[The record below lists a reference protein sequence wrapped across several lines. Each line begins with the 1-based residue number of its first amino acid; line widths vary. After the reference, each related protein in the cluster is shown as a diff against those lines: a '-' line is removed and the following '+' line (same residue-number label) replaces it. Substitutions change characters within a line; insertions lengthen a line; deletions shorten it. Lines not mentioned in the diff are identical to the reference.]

1 MCTLSL
7 LDNFTY
13 TEHMLNQDWF
23 ISTFGDRT
31 VHLHCL
37 ANSNAYS
44 LAGEGHASP
53 ADLDKVQHQKV
64 KQKTRYG
71 IKRKTPNSILLC
83 QLCDIAFMAWLAL
96 CFQPCSHPH
105 RHLPPN
111 LASALSPREA
121 YVASNPVAAYK
132 QSVIFIP

>member
-1 MCTLSL
+1 MSTLSL

-13 TEHMLNQDWF
+13 TEPMPNQEDWF

-44 LAGEGHASP
+44 LGGEGHTSP

-64 KQKTRYG
+64 KQKTRYV

-83 QLCDIAFMAWLAL
+83 
-96 CFQPCSHPH
+96 
-105 RHLPPN
+105 
-111 LASALSPREA
+111 
-121 YVASNPVAAYK
+121 
-132 QSVIFIP
+132 